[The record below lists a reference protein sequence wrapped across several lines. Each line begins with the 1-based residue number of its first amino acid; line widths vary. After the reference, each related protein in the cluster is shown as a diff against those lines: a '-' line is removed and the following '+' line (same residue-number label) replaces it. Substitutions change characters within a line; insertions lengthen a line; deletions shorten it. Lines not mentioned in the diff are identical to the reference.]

1 MFQAISFY
9 PPVFLFAFADAF
21 AATNI
26 IVISFQSFLFFRA
39 FRKFGSNSF
48 QIDGRSL
55 IASKNLSTSKGIIS
69 KIEKT
74 MIRIVDIDVLV
85 IQNTESI
92 IRSQLAF

>member
-9 PPVFLFAFADAF
+9 PPVLLFAFADAF

-26 IVISFQSFLFFRA
+26 IVMSFQSFLFFLA
-39 FRKFGSNSF
+39 FRKFGSYSF

-55 IASKNLSTSKGIIS
+55 IASKSISTSKGIIS

-74 MIRIVDIDVLV
+74 MIRIVDIDVL
-85 IQNTESI
+85 
-92 IRSQLAF
+92 